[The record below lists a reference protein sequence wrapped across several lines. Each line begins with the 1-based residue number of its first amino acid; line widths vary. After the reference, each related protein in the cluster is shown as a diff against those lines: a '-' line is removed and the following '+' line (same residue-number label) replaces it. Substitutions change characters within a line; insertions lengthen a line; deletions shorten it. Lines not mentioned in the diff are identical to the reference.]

1 LTSDGRMTDAKHT
14 ALTEVL
20 VEKFPKW
27 LSYFESNGPFRR
39 SDQLQYHRETI
50 DRRLELGSAAAAVTD
65 EQFQRALYKTLR
77 AWGIGVR
84 GSRLKPF
91 DDFAAIL
98 SRLKEVVAPFE
109 TANIDD
115 QRLDVGATIDTLWR
129 LQSQL
134 PIVENA
140 ATLVPVTKA
149 LHHVLPELVVPM
161 DREYTQI
168 FFGWH
173 NPQFQYGQRTCFAEA
188 FGAFVH
194 IARAVN
200 PSQYV
205 NKGWN
210 SSRTKVL
217 DNALVGLLQWVKDR
231 GTLDSG

>member
-1 LTSDGRMTDAKHT
+1 MTNVKHT
-14 ALTEVL
+14 NPTRILI
-20 VEKFPKW
+20 EKFPKW
-27 LSYFESNGPFRR
+27 VSYFESAGPFRR
-39 SDQLQYHRETI
+39 PDQLQYHRETI
-50 DRRLELGSAAAAVTD
+50 NRRLELGSAAAAVTD
-65 EQFQRALYKTLR
+65 EQFQRSLYKTLQ
-77 AWGIGVR
+77 AWGIGAR

-91 DDFAAIL
+91 DDFAATL
-98 SRLKEVVAPFE
+98 SRLKEAVAQLE
-109 TANIDD
+109 TAIIDD
-115 QRLDVGATIDTLWR
+115 QRLDVSATIDALWA

-134 PIVENA
+134 LIVENA

-161 DREYTQI
+161 DREYTQT

-173 NPQFQYGQRTCFAEA
+173 NPQFQYGQRICFAEA
-188 FGAFVH
+188 FGAFVQ
-194 IARAVN
+194 IARLVN

-205 NKGWN
+205 NRGWN

>member
-1 LTSDGRMTDAKHT
+1 MSSVKHT
-14 ALTEVL
+14 GPTKALI
-20 VEKFPKW
+20 EKFPEW
-27 LSYFESNGPFRR
+27 VSYFETNGPFRKP
-39 SDQLQYHRETI
+39 DQLQFHRETI

-65 EQFQRALYKTLR
+65 EQFLRALYKTLR
-77 AWGIGVR
+77 AWGIGAR

-91 DDFAAIL
+91 DDFSAIL
-98 SRLKEVVAPFE
+98 GRLKETVAELE
-109 TANIDD
+109 TATIDD
-115 QRLDVGATIDTLWR
+115 QRLDVGATIDRLWA
-129 LQSQL
+129 LHSQL

-140 ATLVPVTKA
+140 AKLVPVTKA

-173 NPQFQYGQRTCFAEA
+173 TPQFQYRQRTCFAEA
-188 FGAFVH
+188 FCAFAQ

-205 NKGWN
+205 NRGWN

-217 DNALVGLLQWVKDR
+217 DNALVGLLQWVKDY
-231 GTLDSG
+231 GTSELP

>member
-1 LTSDGRMTDAKHT
+1 MPNVKNTS
-14 ALTEVL
+14 LTEVL
-20 VEKFPKW
+20 IQKFPQW
-27 LSYFESNGPFRR
+27 VSYFETNGPFRR
-39 SDQLQYHRETI
+39 SDQLRQHRETI

-77 AWGIGVR
+77 AWGIGAR

-91 DDFAAIL
+91 DAFVATL
-98 SRLKEVVAPFE
+98 SRLKEPVAQLE
-109 TANIDD
+109 TAIIDD
-115 QRLDVGATIDTLWR
+115 QRLDVSATIDTLWT

-134 PIVENA
+134 EIVENA

-149 LHHVLPELVVPM
+149 LHHMLPELVVPM
-161 DREYTQI
+161 DREYTQM

-188 FGAFVH
+188 FGAFVK
-194 IARAVN
+194 IARAAN

-205 NKGWN
+205 NRGWN

-217 DNALVGLLQWVKDR
+217 DNALVGLVQWVKDH

>member
-1 LTSDGRMTDAKHT
+1 MTNVRNT
-14 ALTEVL
+14 GLTEVL
-20 VEKFPKW
+20 IEKFPQW
-27 LSYFESNGPFRR
+27 VSYFETNGPFRR
-39 SDQLQYHRETI
+39 YDQLQHHRETI

-65 EQFQRALYKTLR
+65 EQFQRTLYKTLR
-77 AWGIGVR
+77 AWGIGVS
-84 GSRLKPF
+84 SRLKPF

-98 SRLKEVVAPFE
+98 SRLKEAVAPLE
-109 TANIDD
+109 TAIIDD
-115 QRLDVGATIDTLWR
+115 QRLDVGATIDTRWR

-188 FGAFVH
+188 FGAFVQL
-194 IARAVN
+194 ARAAN

-205 NKGWN
+205 NRGWN

-217 DNALVGLLQWVKDR
+217 DNALVGLLQWVKDH

>member
-1 LTSDGRMTDAKHT
+1 MTEEKHT
-14 ALTEVL
+14 GAIKVL
-20 VEKFPKW
+20 VEKFPLW

-39 SDQLQYHRETI
+39 SNQLQYHRETV
-50 DRRLELGSAAAAVTD
+50 DRRLELGSASAAVTD

-77 AWGIGVR
+77 AWGIGAR

-91 DDFAAIL
+91 DAFVL
-98 SRLKEVVAPFE
+98 SLGRLKEAVAQLE
-109 TANIDD
+109 TATIDD
-115 QRLDVGATIDTLWR
+115 QRLDITATIDKLWA

-161 DREYTQI
+161 DREYTQT

-173 NPQFQYGQRTCFAEA
+173 NPQFQYGQRNCFAEA
-188 FGAFVH
+188 FRAFVQ
-194 IARAVN
+194 IARLVN

-205 NKGWN
+205 NRGWN

-217 DNALVGLLQWVKDR
+217 DNGLVGLLQWVKDHH
-231 GTLDSG
+231 GSIQQAI